1 MCISFVHISS
11 DPCSKYKL
19 IVLSNRDEV
28 FERPALSAAWR
39 QGILGGVDVQAGG
52 TWLGVSEDGRV
63 GILLS
68 ITQPE
73 GTKNP
78 KAPSRGD
85 MPYDYLKQCNS
96 ANEFLN
102 SLKTRADKYNGFQFL
117 CLERN
122 EKDTYE
128 MSSLTNLFVDKHFF
142 LTPGTHVISNSPIDK
157 PLQKTIH
164 GKRLFED
171 VVPQVQQASSADEVI
186 EILLKVANDQRRC
199 MPDDQLVKQVGR
211 ASPLFNDLVAPL
223 SAIFVR
229 FPSNFRYGT
238 RTHTVFVVDQQNN
251 ATFFEK
257 RIEQPTEDIENAAWK
272 CEKFTFKL
280 SNKDH
285 VKHEITSN
293 C

>member
-1 MCISFVHISS
+1 MSFLTVRSTSHFRRRFMGSDYSRMLCLKFNKLVVLMRSSRFYSKSLMIRDGKYSFFHEFISS
-11 DPCSKYKL
+11 TGLCVSFFSK
-19 IVLSNRDEV
+19 S
-28 FERPALSAAWR
+28 
-39 QGILGGVDVQAGG
+39 
-52 TWLGVSEDGRV
+52 
-63 GILLS
+63 S
-68 ITQPE
+68 IT
-73 GTKNP
+73 
-78 KAPSRGD
+78 
-85 MPYDYLKQCNS
+85 
-96 ANEFLN
+96 F
-102 SLKTRADKYNGFQFL
+102 
-117 CLERN
+117 
-122 EKDTYE
+122 
-128 MSSLTNLFVDKHFF
+128 SS
-142 LTPGTHVISNSPIDK
+142 S
-157 PLQKTIH
+157 
-164 GKRLFED
+164 
-171 VVPQVQQASSADEVI
+171 
-186 EILLKVANDQRRC
+186 C